1 MAVPAFC
8 TGRPQRRT
16 GAGMKVS
23 LVDDATVASWMR
35 VGKHQYI
42 DFLLIVS

>member
-1 MAVPAFC
+1 MAVSASC
-8 TGRPQRRT
+8 TGRPQRRA

-23 LVDDATVASWMR
+23 LVHDATVAFWMR
-35 VGKHQYI
+35 VGKHRYI